1 MRRYD
6 RRKHNGRQPNQ
17 QKPGRKPLYLKQLS
31 RCSAAKTLEAFDAI
45 ASLAQIY
52 QRAWEK
58 GNEAL
63 CAQLWLRCEDRIYG
77 KPFTAENPEA
87 KGKGSTVIN
96 DNRLQMAVQTLL
108 PPNASPG
115 AQSLPRMRRKALPAA
130 VEPERILDAQ
140 AEPGKQSDGD

>member
-1 MRRYD
+1 MRKYD
-6 RRKHNGRQPNQ
+6 RRKYNGRQPNQ
-17 QKPGRKPLYLKQLS
+17 QKPGRKPLYLKQMS
-31 RCSAAKTLEAFDAI
+31 RCSAAKTLKAFEAI

-87 KGKGSTVIN
+87 KQKGSVFMQ
-96 DNRLQMAVQTLL
+96 DNRLQIAIQNLL
-108 PPNASPG
+108 PASAAPG
-115 AQSLPRMRRKALPAA
+115 AQKLPRTRRKALPAA
-130 VEPERILDAQ
+130 PAVEVSTDAQ
-140 AEPGKQSDGD
+140 ADGTIEPATD